1 MATNFYTELNLNGN
15 DLKGLPASPT
25 DATSATSKAYVDSV
39 ASGLDPKASVKTAST
54 GAVTLSG
61 VGATVGGVVVAAG
74 DRVLVKNQ
82 TPASDNGIYVV
93 KSGVWDR
100 ATDATVSGTNPTLT
114 LGAYTFV
121 EGGVN
126 AGKGFVYTSTGW
138 EQFTDTGS
146 LSAGNGVT
154 ISGGQISVNPK
165 TGGNILVDG
174 DGVSVTGTLG
184 VAIGGTGTATFAT
197 AGFLKSPG
205 GTNAFTTVAGIGI
218 DEVTGRRLVG
228 NYTAAV
234 GTQTQTIDTTSL
246 NSTLRTF
253 ASVAVF
259 DSSNNQVFADVQVN
273 SGDVKITTTHNVAGG
288 IALKYLI
295 TV

>member
-39 ASGLDPKASVKTAST
+39 ASGLDVKGSVKTAST
-54 GAVTLSG
+54 AAVTLSG
-61 VGATVGGVVVAAG
+61 VGANVGGVTVAAD
-74 DRVLVKNQ
+74 DRVLVKDQ

-93 KSGVWDR
+93 KAGDWVR
-100 ATDATVSGTNPTLT
+100 ASDALVGSTLT
-114 LGAYTFV
+114 LGAFTFV
-121 EGGVN
+121 EGGTN
-126 AGKGFVYTSTGW
+126 KGKGYVYSDVNTWT
-138 EQFTDTGS
+138 QFSDTGS
-146 LSAGNGVT
+146 LGAGNGLD
-154 ISGGQISVNPK
+154 ISGSNFVVKPK
-165 TGGNILVDG
+165 SNGNILVDS
-174 DGVSVTGTLG
+174 DGVSVTGTIG
-184 VAIGGTGTATFAT
+184 VANGGTGTATFT
-197 AGFLKSPG
+197 AGFLKSTG

-218 DEVTGRRLVG
+218 DEVSARRLIG
-228 NYTAAV
+228 DYTAAV
-234 GTQTQTIDTTSL
+234 GTQTQTIDTSSL
-246 NSTLRTF
+246 NSALRTF

-273 SGDVKITTTHNVAGG
+273 SGNVKITTTHNVAGG

>member
-61 VGATVGGVVVAAG
+61 VGATVGGVVVAAD

-100 ATDATVSGTNPTLT
+100 ATDATVSGTNPTLS

-121 EGGVN
+121 EGGDN

-154 ISGGQISVNPK
+154 ISSGQISVKPK
-165 TGGNILVDG
+165 TDGNILVDS
-174 DGVSVTGTLG
+174 DGVSVTGTIG
-184 VAIGGTGTATFAT
+184 VANGGTGTATFT
-197 AGFLKSPG
+197 AGFLKSTG

-218 DEVTGRRLVG
+218 DEVTGRRLTG
-228 NYTAAV
+228 DYTAAF
-234 GTQTQTIDTTSL
+234 GTHAETIDTTSL
-246 NSTLRTF
+246 NSALRTF
-253 ASVAVF
+253 ASVTVF

-273 SGDVKITTTHNVAGG
+273 SGNVKITTTHNVLGG

>member
-1 MATNFYTELNLNGN
+1 MATNFYTGLNLNGN
-15 DLKGLPASPT
+15 EVTGLPSTPT
-25 DATSATSKAYVDSV
+25 SATSATSKAYVDSV

-61 VGATVGGVVVAAG
+61 VGATVGGVVVAAD

-82 TPASDNGIYVV
+82 TTASENGIYVV
-93 KSGVWDR
+93 KADDWVRSN
-100 ATDATVSGTNPTLT
+100 DATVGGTNPTLS

-121 EGGVN
+121 EGGDN

-154 ISGGQISVNPK
+154 ISSGQISVKPK
-165 TGGNILVDG
+165 SGGNIAVDG
-174 DGVSVTGTLG
+174 EGVAVTGTLG
-184 VAIGGTGTATFAT
+184 VAIGGTGAATFAT

-205 GTNAFTTVAGIGI
+205 GTTAFTTVADIGI
-218 DEVTGRRLVG
+218 DEVTGRRLTG
-228 NYTAAV
+228 NYTAPV
-234 GTQTQTIDTTSL
+234 GLHEQIIATTSL
-246 NSTLRTF
+246 KDSLRAF
-253 ASVAVF
+253 ASVTVF
-259 DSSNNQVFADVQVN
+259 DSANNQVFADVQVN
-273 SGDVKITTTHNVAGG
+273 ADNVKIITNHNGTSG